1 MRALFAI
8 GLLLAAPAGIAHA
21 DQVLGT
27 WCWGISDVEDELNS
41 ATVITRSDAGKYT
54 MVQKAY
60 EGQDLTFPLT
70 PVGINEYGVTGSPSG
85 DGVILRADGM
95 LELYDSQGTLG
106 VAAPRALDD
115 CLKGNPQ

>member
-8 GLLLAAPAGIAHA
+8 GLVLAAPIGAAQA

-27 WCWGISDVEDELNS
+27 WCWGLSDVEDELNS
-41 ATVITRSDAGKYT
+41 ATVITRSDEGKYV

-60 EGQDLTFPLT
+60 DGQDLTYPLT

-95 LELYDSQGTLG
+95 LELYDSTGTLG
-106 VAAPRALDD
+106 VAAPRDLGE